1 MFALVPCAGVGARAG
16 GRLPK
21 QYQSVAGKPM
31 IEHSLRALQAVER
44 LHRILVVLA
53 PDDSLFPPNLADLAQ
68 THVCYQ
74 GGATRADTVRNG
86 LQVLQQMGCQPNDWV
101 LVHDAARCL
110 IRPEWINR
118 LMDACQSDAVG
129 GLLATPVADTLK
141 SASAQLPTLSPAPLS
156 NQSAIG
162 QPARVRATVSREDK
176 WAAQTPQMFRWGML
190 NKALAQA
197 AERNQLIT
205 DESSAMEALG
215 YAPILV
221 HGALE
226 NFKVTYPDDF
236 ALAEVILRR

>member
-53 PDDSLFPPNLADLAQ
+53 PDDSLFPQNLADLAQ

-141 SASAQLPTLSPAPLS
+141 SALVTLSG
-156 NQSAIG
+156 QSGIA
-162 QPARVRATVSREDK
+162 QPARVKATVSREDK

-190 NKALAQA
+190 HKALAQA
-197 AERNQLIT
+197 AEHNQLIT

-236 ALAEVILRR
+236 ALAEVLLRR

>member
-16 GRLPK
+16 GHLPK
-21 QYQSVAGKPM
+21 QYQIVAGKPM

-44 LHRILVVLA
+44 LHSILVVLA
-53 PDDSLFPPNLADLAQ
+53 PNDGLYPPNLAHLPQ

-110 IRPEWINR
+110 VRPDWVNR
-118 LMDACQSDAVG
+118 LIDACQSDAVG

-141 SASAQLPTLSPAPLS
+141 SASVALSGQSGIAQPT
-156 NQSAIG
+156 
-162 QPARVRATVSREDK
+162 RVKATVSREDK

-190 NKALAQA
+190 HQALAQA
-197 AERNQLIT
+197 AERNQPIT
-205 DESSAMEALG
+205 DESSAIEALG

-221 HGALE
+221 PGALE

-236 ALAEVILRR
+236 AMAEVLLQKCL